1 MHKERLDLWE
11 VGVMDIELD
20 SGCGTLTHLEGE
32 GEVAAGVVGGGEGG
46 RKTCGGVPVTA
57 SLKLHLA

>member
-20 SGCGTLTHLEGE
+20 SACGTLTHLEGE
-32 GEVAAGVVGGGEGG
+32 GEVAVGCGRWEGAG
-46 RKTCGGVPVTA
+46 CGAGFGVPVTA
-57 SLKLHLA
+57 PLKLHLA

>member
-20 SGCGTLTHLEGE
+20 SACGTLTHLEGE
-32 GEVAAGVVGGGEGG
+32 GEVAVG
-46 RKTCGGVPVTA
+46 CGVPVVVQG
-57 SLKLHLA
+57 LGCP